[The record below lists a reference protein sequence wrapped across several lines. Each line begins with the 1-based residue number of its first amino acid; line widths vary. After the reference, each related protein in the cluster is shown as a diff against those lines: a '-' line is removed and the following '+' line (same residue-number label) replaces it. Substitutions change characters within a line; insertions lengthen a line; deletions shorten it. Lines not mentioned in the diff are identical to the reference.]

1 MRRKPTFRRK
11 LRNRNKT
18 ADGLF
23 HRRVGDM
30 LLARRSGAAHLLASA
45 FPYPA
50 MSTPHDHHFIPAFY
64 LAQWCADPAS
74 DASRLVEYSIPYPGK
89 LVAKLVGRRA
99 TGFERD
105 LYAFPEL
112 PPDKAQFIEQ
122 QFFDYA
128 DRVAADALQML
139 LAGHIRWTSETRS
152 AWSRFVIGVHLRHPD
167 AIPELRAAARSVW
180 NGNGETFQREY
191 ELIRTPDDPPTF
203 DERIAKID
211 PLVPIKVEVNAII
224 KMVDNEK
231 INGLINNMI
240 WDVLDVSGASHQ
252 LLTSD
257 RPVVISKL
265 KDPGGSIIMPI
276 SPTKLF
282 LAVNDGRWLQSVRAE
297 RKRNIVSRANQQT
310 IERAR
315 RFVWAADNSQE
326 AFIRK
331 YMGKKREP
339 LPLFPNLGRYTT
351 QGG

>member
-1 MRRKPTFRRK
+1 
-11 LRNRNKT
+11 
-18 ADGLF
+18 
-23 HRRVGDM
+23 
-30 LLARRSGAAHLLASA
+30 
-45 FPYPA
+45 
-50 MSTPHDHHFIPAFY
+50 
-64 LAQWCADPAS
+64 
-74 DASRLVEYSIPYPGK
+74 
-89 LVAKLVGRRA
+89 
-99 TGFERD
+99 
-105 LYAFPEL
+105 
-112 PPDKAQFIEQ
+112 
-122 QFFDYA
+122 
-128 DRVAADALQML
+128 
-139 LAGHIRWTSETRS
+139 
-152 AWSRFVIGVHLRHPD
+152 
-167 AIPELRAAARSVW
+167 
-180 NGNGETFQREY
+180 
-191 ELIRTPDDPPTF
+191 
-203 DERIAKID
+203 
-211 PLVPIKVEVNAII
+211 
-224 KMVDNEK
+224 
-231 INGLINNMI
+231 MI

>member
-1 MRRKPTFRRK
+1 MT
-11 LRNRNKT
+11 N
-18 ADGLF
+18 
-23 HRRVGDM
+23 
-30 LLARRSGAAHLLASA
+30 LLNLTH
-45 FPYPA
+45 
-50 MSTPHDHHFIPAFY
+50 TT
-64 LAQWCADPAS
+64 
-74 DASRLVEYSIPYPGK
+74 IPYPGK

-139 LAGHIRWTSETRS
+139 LAGHNRWTSETRS

-231 INGLINNMI
+231 INGHINNMI

-331 YMGKKREP
+331 HRGKKREP